1 MRIKTVILIF
11 FILVNTTL
19 SAQDK
24 YTLSGYVRDG
34 KTGEDLIGVAIYFPE
49 LKSGVVTN
57 VYGFYSITLSAGI
70 YNTQYSYMGYA
81 TQNVEINL
89 HRDIKKDLELN
100 SVAETMNEIVILGEA
115 EDINVTGLE
124 ISTERVDIQQLK
136 KMPSIFGEPDL
147 IKAVQ
152 MMPGVITA
160 GEGTSAYFVRGGSA
174 DQNLILI
181 DEAPIYDPSHLFGYI
196 SVFNSDVVK
205 DSKLYKGGIPSSY
218 GGRLSSILDVRTIDG
233 NNKEFAGHAG
243 IGTLASKIMIE
254 GPIKKDVGSYMVSA
268 RRSYADLFLKIAG
281 NENSVFFYDVN
292 AKVNFNLGPKDKI
305 YAAGYFGR
313 DAFSLGG
320 QFSFDWGNATGTLR
334 WNHLFNNKLF
344 SNTTFIASQF
354 DYGLE
359 LTDDAL
365 GFRWTSDIIEYSI
378 KQRFTWFATPEI
390 ELDFG
395 YNGAYRIFK
404 PGKITSNASSSIFT
418 DVELQQLQALDH
430 SFFLSNKHAISNK
443 LSFEY
448 GVRLSI
454 FQQVGPSTVYTYA
467 DPKDNVNITITDT
480 KKYEAGDPVKTYV
493 NLEPRLSGRYIL
505 NDLSSVKVSYNR
517 MVQNIHLI
525 SSGTVPLPF
534 NTWYPSSTYLEP
546 QIADQIA
553 AGYFRN
559 SKDNMYQSSV
569 EGYYK
574 WLKNITDFADNA
586 DIFFN
591 EHIATEFRQGD
602 SWAYGFEGQL
612 KKVKGDFTGFIN
624 YTWSK
629 VERLIPEVNQGKV
642 FYANYD
648 RRHALNILGAYELS
662 DKWSFSTT
670 FTYSSGRPITLPTGQ
685 YEVQHY
691 SPSYITERNGYKLP
705 AYHRM
710 DVSAVLT
717 PRKNKE
723 RHIQTTWV
731 FSIYNLY
738 NRKNAFTITSQDQ
751 EIDDIKTGS
760 KEFVM
765 VYLFPIVPSVTFN
778 MHF

>member
-1 MRIKTVILIF
+1 MRIKLLAFLF
-11 FILVNTTL
+11 FTLGTTL
-19 SAQDK
+19 LQAQDK
-24 YTLSGYVRDG
+24 YTLSGYVRDSN
-34 KTGEDLIGVAIYFPE
+34 TGEDLIGVAIYFPV

-57 VYGFYSITLSAGI
+57 VYGFYSITLPAENYSV
-70 YNTQYSYMGYA
+70 QYSYIGYA
-81 TQNVEINL
+81 SQTIEINL
-89 HRDIKKDLELN
+89 HNDIKKDLELN
-100 SVAETMNEIVILGEA
+100 SEAETMSEIVILGEA
-115 EDINVTGLE
+115 QDSNVTGLE
-124 ISTERVDIQQLK
+124 ISTERVDLQQLK
-136 KMPSIFGEPDL
+136 KMPSVFGEPDL

-160 GEGTSAYFVRGGSA
+160 GEGTSSYFVRGGSA

-196 SVFNSDVVK
+196 SVFNADVVK
-205 DSKLYKGGIPSSY
+205 DSKLYKGGIPSAY

-233 NNKEFAGHAG
+233 NKKRFAGHAG
-243 IGTLASKIMIE
+243 IGTLASKIMLE
-254 GPIKKDVGSYMVSA
+254 GPFKKDVGSYMVSA

-320 QFSFDWGNATGTLR
+320 QFAFDWGNATGTLR

-359 LTDDAL
+359 LSDDAL
-365 GFRWTSDIIEYSI
+365 GFRWTSFINEYSI
-378 KQRFTWFATPEI
+378 KQRFTWFVTPEI

-395 YNGAYRIFK
+395 YNGIYRIFK
-404 PGKITSNASSSIFT
+404 PGKITSNAASSIFT

-430 SFFLSNKHAISNK
+430 ALFLSNKHTITNK
-443 LSFEY
+443 LSLEY

-454 FQQVGPSTVYTYA
+454 FQQIGPSTVYSYA
-467 DPKDNVNITITDT
+467 DPKDNVNITITNT
-480 KKYEAGDPVKTYV
+480 QEYEKMDPIKTYI
-493 NLEPRLSGRYIL
+493 NWEPRLSGRYLL
-505 NDLSSVKVSYNR
+505 NDKSSVKLSYNR

-553 AGYFRN
+553 IGYFRN
-559 SKDNMYQSSV
+559 FKENMFQGSV
-569 EGYYK
+569 EGFYK

-602 SWAYGFEGQL
+602 SWAYGLEGQL
-612 KKVKGDFTGFIN
+612 KKVRGDFTGFIN

-629 VERLIPEVNQGKV
+629 VERLIPDVNQGEA
-642 FYANYD
+642 FFANYD
-648 RRHALNILGAYELS
+648 RRHAFNVLGAYELS

-670 FTYSSGRPITLPTGQ
+670 FTYSTGRPITLPTGQ
-685 YEVQHY
+685 YNLQHY
-691 SPSYITERNGYKLP
+691 TPSLITERNGYKLP

-717 PRKNKE
+717 PRKNND
-723 RHIQTTWV
+723 RHIQTSWV

-738 NRKNAFTITSQDQ
+738 NRKNTFTIYSQDQ
-751 EIDDIKTGS
+751 EVDDIKTGS

-765 VYLFPIVPSVTFN
+765 IYLFPIVPSVTFN

>member
-1 MRIKTVILIF
+1 MKIRTLVILLFIF
-11 FILVNTTL
+11 YTL
-19 SAQDK
+19 GLNAQSK
-24 YTLSGYVRDG
+24 YTLSGYVRDAD
-34 KTGEDLIGVAIYFPE
+34 TGEELIGVAIYFPV

-57 VYGFYSITLSAGI
+57 VYGFYSITLPVGT
-70 YNTQYSYMGYA
+70 YNVEYSYIGYA
-81 TQNVEINL
+81 SQLFEIDLSNN
-89 HRDIKKDLELN
+89 ITKDLEL
-100 SVAETMNEIVILGEA
+100 SSSFETMNEIVILGEA
-115 EDINVTGLE
+115 QDRNVTGME
-124 ISTERVDIQQLK
+124 ISTESVDIQQLK
-136 KMPSIFGEPDL
+136 KMPSLFGEPDL
-147 IKAVQ
+147 VKAIQ

-160 GEGTSAYFVRGGSA
+160 GEGTSSYFVRGGSA

-196 SVFNSDVVK
+196 SVFNSDVIK
-205 DSKLYKGGIPSSY
+205 DSKLYKGGIPSEF

-233 NNKEFAGHAG
+233 NKKEFAGHAG
-243 IGTLASKIMIE
+243 IGTLASKIMLE
-254 GPIKKDVGSYMVSA
+254 GPIVKDVGSYLVSA

-281 NENSVFFYDVN
+281 NENSVYFYDVN

-305 YAAGYFGR
+305 FAAGYFGR

-320 QFSFDWGNATGTLR
+320 QFTFDWGNATGTLR

-344 SNTTFIASQF
+344 SNTTLIASQF

-359 LTDDAL
+359 LTDEAI
-365 GFRWTSDIIEYSI
+365 GFRWTSFINEYSF
-378 KQRFTWFATPEI
+378 KQRFNWFITPSI
-390 ELDFG
+390 EVDFG
-395 YNGAYRIFK
+395 YNGIYRIFK
-404 PGKITSNASSSIFT
+404 PGKIASNASSSIFT
-418 DVELQQLQALDH
+418 DVEQQQLQALDH
-430 SFFLSNKHAISNK
+430 ALFVSNKHTVSERF
-443 LSFEY
+443 SMEY

-454 FQQVGPSTVYTYA
+454 FQQIGPSTVYTYA
-467 DPKDNVNITITDT
+467 DPKDNVNITITDS
-480 KKYEAGDPVKTYV
+480 KEYGKLDNIKTYV
-493 NLEPRLSGRYIL
+493 NWEPRFSGRYIL
-505 NDLSSVKVSYNR
+505 NDISSVKVSYNR

-559 SKDNMYQSSV
+559 FKDNTYEGSV
-569 EGYYK
+569 EGFYK

-602 SWAYGFEGQL
+602 SWAYGLEGQL

-624 YTWSK
+624 YTWS
-629 VERLIPEVNQGKV
+629 RAQRQIPDVNQGKV
-642 FYANYD
+642 FNANYD
-648 RRHALNILGAYELS
+648 RRHSLNILGAYELS
-662 DKWSFSTT
+662 KKWSFSTT
-670 FTYSSGRPITLPTGQ
+670 FTYSTGRPITLPTGQ
-685 YEVQHY
+685 YNLQHY
-691 SPSYITERNGYKLP
+691 TPSYVTERNGYKLP

-710 DVSAVLT
+710 DLSAVLT
-717 PRKNKE
+717 PKKNKD

-731 FSIYNLY
+731 FSIYNVY
-738 NRKNAFTITSQDQ
+738 NRKNAFTIYSQDQ
-751 EIDDIKTGS
+751 ESNDVKTGS